1 MVIAM
6 AERYERQLVPCR
18 QNRISCNGYSKGRC
32 RILHN
37 TEFGKKPCPFYKPKA
52 MVAAQMSDWKE
63 INNG

>member
-1 MVIAM
+1 MIAM

-18 QNRISCNGYSKGRC
+18 QNRIICNGYSKGRC

-37 TEFGKKPCPFYKPKA
+37 TEFGNKPCPLYKPKA
-52 MVAAQMSDWKE
+52 MVAAQMSDRKE